1 MGVNKHLTH
10 IEELV
15 LTRGND
21 GANDAIDILKKVG
34 ETLNPTGVPGVTIT
48 TKWDGAPAVI
58 CGIDPADGKFFVGTK
73 SVFNTQE
80 PKIAKSTSD
89 VARMYSGELANKLT
103 TCYQYLRPV
112 VTNGI
117 LQGDL
122 LFTNDKSV
130 TNIMGKSLLS
140 FRPNTITYAVEP
152 DSTIGRKIANA
163 NVGIVFHTKYSGPS
177 MDQLNASFG
186 VSKSDYSESRD
197 VFATAATFTNVG
209 GVASFSQDEY
219 QKYQAAVRQAEGSVK
234 KAGGIF
240 SKIQSGKKSLQFDT
254 LFLQFFNGYYRGGEN
269 IPGVTASYNAFVQYL
284 AGQYNTQIQ
293 KNKTLQAQADKAFKF
308 VDAIDFMVANQQQ
321 IQMLIAAYLNIAKAK
336 ILAVRKMNQVG
347 SLQTFVETSNGYKVT
362 APEGYVAIS
371 GGQAVKL
378 IDRIEFANLN
388 FNVPK
393 KW

>member
-10 IEELV
+10 LEELII
-15 LTRGND
+15 TGGND

-34 ETLNPTGVPGVTIT
+34 QTLNPTEGPAVTIT

-58 CGIDPADGKFFVGTK
+58 CGIDPSDGQFFVGTK
-73 SVFNTQE
+73 SVFNTQD

-89 VARMYSGELANKLT
+89 VQRMYSGELASKLT
-103 TCYQYLRPV
+103 TCLQYLKPV
-112 VTNGI
+112 VTTGI

-122 LFTNDKSV
+122 LFTNDKTV
-130 TNIMGKSLLS
+130 TNIMGQSLLA

-152 DSTIGRKIANA
+152 DSDIGRTIANA

-186 VSKSDYSESRD
+186 VSDSDYNKTRD
-197 VFATAATFTNVG
+197 VFATSASFTNVG
-209 GVASFSQDEY
+209 GVASFSKDEY
-219 QKYQAAVRQAEGSVK
+219 QKYSAAVNMAEGSVR
-234 KAGGIF
+234 KAGTIF
-240 SKIQSGKKSLQFDT
+240 SKIQSGGKSLQFDT
-254 LFLQFFNGYYRGGEN
+254 VFLQFFNSYYRGGEN
-269 IPGVTASYNAFVQYL
+269 IPGVAASYNAFIRYL
-284 AGQYNTQIQ
+284 ANQYNIAIQ
-293 KNKTLQAQADKAFKF
+293 KNKTLASQADKAFKF
-308 VDAIDFMVANQQQ
+308 VEAIDFIEQNSSQ

-336 ILAVRKMNQVG
+336 IIAVRKMNLVA